1 MTEILTIETYDP
13 AEEWRNLFRLKPSH
27 KREIVFGFLFRLL
40 VGIVS
45 VVFPVIALMVVG
57 FFNGWQLTPP
67 LIALFGGFVCLSVY
81 FGEHLRSRVYERSI
95 STRIR
100 NAESIASI
108 EEMEETGCR
117 ASASDRLPFLQ
128 RVDETAKR
136 VIDVTAVLIA
146 VPLLLPQFI
155 IVALA
160 IKATSPGPIF
170 SRTRRLGLRQRV
182 FDAYQFRTMF
192 VAGHP
197 GTLDADAFALRR
209 DPRVTAIGSYLRMS
223 SVHSLPLLFN
233 VLTGDMSLVGPSL
246 LTLDA
251 DAEVTKQMAAR
262 GLDRHSMR
270 PGMIS
275 MAQVSGASI
284 GHEMSKFVATES
296 VYLRNW
302 SLWLDFNLFL
312 VAVRTVL
319 RSANAY

>member
-1 MTEILTIETYDP
+1 
-13 AEEWRNLFRLKPSH
+13 
-27 KREIVFGFLFRLL
+27 
-40 VGIVS
+40 
-45 VVFPVIALMVVG
+45 
-57 FFNGWQLTPP
+57 
-67 LIALFGGFVCLSVY
+67 
-81 FGEHLRSRVYERSI
+81 
-95 STRIR
+95 
-100 NAESIASI
+100 
-108 EEMEETGCR
+108 
-117 ASASDRLPFLQ
+117 
-128 RVDETAKR
+128 
-136 VIDVTAVLIA
+136 
-146 VPLLLPQFI
+146 
-155 IVALA
+155 
-160 IKATSPGPIF
+160 
-170 SRTRRLGLRQRV
+170 
-182 FDAYQFRTMF
+182 MF